1 MRALFALLLF
11 APAAASANMAS
22 PVQPGTPVGEPAASL
37 TGLRVVREALRID
50 LTPLGRGRPFARI
63 EATYRIDNPGGDG
76 AANGGEPRTVP
87 LEFLALGGD
96 LSAAEVTFNGRP
108 VEAERVDSLAVPAA
122 WTAATQTPALGG
134 DPAPYEA
141 EDVVGTPSG
150 LRFTLTVPRGQ
161 HVVEVRYRV
170 RVGSYD
176 AGDHPNRVW
185 QVAYGL
191 APARLWAGFGQL
203 DVEVAVPEGWE
214 AAASLPLRR
223 EGDRLVGRFPGV
235 PGDVL
240 AVSVRAPA
248 PAGRVPL
255 RLGAALGALLVVG
268 FAGWIGGRLV
278 ARSGRSAWWAL
289 PASFLGGVGAAA
301 LLVALVGVAD
311 DLGDSSAYGY
321 GTLMGMIF
329 LGGPLAL
336 VVGTALAQAV
346 AWWTARRLRA

>member
-1 MRALFALLLF
+1 MRALLALILF
-11 APAAASANMAS
+11 VPTAASANMAS
-22 PVQPGTPVGEPAASL
+22 PVQPGTPVGEPAAAL
-37 TGLRVVREALRID
+37 AGLRVVREALRID
-50 LTPLGRGRPFARI
+50 LAPLGRGRPFAVI
-63 EATYRIDNPGGDG
+63 EATYRIDNL
-76 AANGGEPRTVP
+76 GEPRPVP

-96 LSAAEVTFNGRP
+96 LSAVEVAFDGRP

-134 DPAPYEA
+134 DPAPYAAEA
-141 EDVVGTPSG
+141 AVGTPSG
-150 LRFTLTVPRGQ
+150 LRFTLTIPRGQ

-170 RVGSYD
+170 RAGSYD
-176 AGDHPNRVW
+176 AGDHPNRIW

-223 EGDRLVGRFPGV
+223 EGDRLVGRFSGV

-248 PAGRVPL
+248 PAGRFPL
-255 RLGAALGALLVVG
+255 RLGAFAGALVIVS

-278 ARSGRSAWWAL
+278 ARAGRSAGWAL
-289 PASFLGGVGAAA
+289 PASLLGGVGAAA
-301 LLVALVGVAD
+301 LLVGLVGTAD
-311 DLGDSSAYGY
+311 DLGDSAAFGY
-321 GTLMGMIF
+321 GSIMGLIF
-329 LGGPLAL
+329 VGGPLAL
-336 VVGTALAQAV
+336 VIGTGLAQIV